1 VGLKRAARALVIA
14 LTLAAIAFVVAPSSL
29 WSAEGDPILI
39 LISFDGFRWDYDSR
53 FPAPNLHALA
63 RRGVRAKEM
72 IPSFPVLTFPNHY
85 TIVTGLYPEHHG
97 IVGNN
102 IVEPGYPVK
111 FTMSNDDA
119 VRDGRWWGGE
129 PLWVTAERQGRR
141 SAAMFWPGTEAEI
154 RGVRPSYYRA
164 FDGKLPASARTAQV
178 LEWLALPQGQRP
190 SFITLYFDDV
200 DHAGHDHGPDSVEL
214 RRAVATLDRALGT
227 LAAGVRRLG
236 LDAQTTLIVTSD
248 HGMAP
253 VSESRSILLDDY
265 IDVSTVDVI
274 ESGGFLALA
283 PRQGVELM
291 PLYQR
296 LRNAHPRLRVYTRD
310 EVPSRLH
317 YSNNPRIAPIIGI
330 PDTGWTVATRAAR
343 QRRHDDGRAPQAATH
358 GFDPADTIMHAI
370 FVAAGP
376 ELRRGLVVEPFENV
390 DLYNFMCAVL
400 RITPAPN
407 DGQPARAA
415 AWFQRSPQPQPR

>member
-1 VGLKRAARALVIA
+1 VGLKRTARALVFA
-14 LTLAAIAFVVAPSSL
+14 LTLVAVVVVTR
-29 WSAEGDPILI
+29 AEDDPILI

-97 IVGNN
+97 VVANN

-154 RGVRPSYYRA
+154 RGLRPSYYRA
-164 FDGKLPASARTAQV
+164 FDGKLPAASRTAQV

-200 DHAGHDHGPDSVEL
+200 DHAGHDHGPDSVEM
-214 RRAVATLDRALGT
+214 RRAVATLDHELGT
-227 LAAGVRRLG
+227 LAAGVRQLG

-253 VSESRSILLDDY
+253 LSESRLILLDDY
-265 IDVSTVDVI
+265 IDVSAVDVI

-283 PRQGVELM
+283 PREGVELM

-296 LRNAHPRLRVYTRD
+296 LRDAHPRLRVYTRD
-310 EVPSRLH
+310 AVPSRLH

-330 PDTGWTVATRAAR
+330 PDAGWAVTTRAVR

-358 GFDPADTIMHAI
+358 GFDPANTIMHAI

-390 DLYNFMCAVL
+390 DLYNFICAVL
-400 RITPAPN
+400 KITPAPN
-407 DGQPARAA
+407 DGHPGRAA